1 VNTTGF
7 PQLKHA
13 TNFVRHD
20 IDVRPKAEIPDE
32 VISHNNVMGGAVN
45 NAAAAAEGASTTT
58 TAAIHDADDKMKEEA
73 QKLSSQLFQYYSVG
87 LWGYCMKREGS
98 KIQCS
103 HPSTAFTF
111 DFSTIFGPLMTDV
124 RRLMPTVDWGRV
136 SGYHRLSRTIVW
148 LYITALVT
156 NALTALVACRK
167 AYSLKGGR
175 LLAVISF
182 VGVPLMTCLTPT
194 N

>member
-1 VNTTGF
+1 MTGF
-7 PQLKHA
+7 PQLKYA

-20 IDVRPKAEIPDE
+20 VDVRSKAEIPDE
-32 VISHNNVMGGAVN
+32 VISHNNLMGGAVN

-58 TAAIHDADDKMKEEA
+58 TAAIHDADDKMNEEA

-124 RRLMPTVDWGRV
+124 RRLMPTVD
-136 SGYHRLSRTIVW
+136 
-148 LYITALVT
+148 
-156 NALTALVACRK
+156 
-167 AYSLKGGR
+167 
-175 LLAVISF
+175 
-182 VGVPLMTCLTPT
+182 
-194 N
+194 

>member
-1 VNTTGF
+1 
-7 PQLKHA
+7 
-13 TNFVRHD
+13 
-20 IDVRPKAEIPDE
+20 
-32 VISHNNVMGGAVN
+32 MGSVAN
-45 NAAAAAEGASTTT
+45 NAAAAAEGVSTTT
-58 TAAIHDADDKMKEEA
+58 TAAIQDADDKMNEEA
-73 QKLSSQLFQYYSVG
+73 QKLSSQLFQSYSVG
-87 LWGYCMKREGS
+87 LWSYCMKREGS

-124 RRLMPTVDWGRV
+124 RRLMPTVDWGLV
-136 SGYHRLSRTIVW
+136 SGYHRLARTIVW

-156 NALTALVACRK
+156 NALTALAACRK

-182 VGVPLMTCLTPT
+182 KRRPAIPMISTTEREHYMIACSFEAMAQEKNVQSSVNKVQPR
-194 N
+194 